1 MDRMK
6 KDLIELE
13 DAVQGGSYIVNI
25 NNITF
30 HTDWNGIF
38 INGVTGDGN
47 SIINITKE
55 SHERLM
61 KMAKERLW
69 SEDE

>member
-1 MDRMK
+1 MSKDFIEVEGARHGDR
-6 KDLIELE
+6 
-13 DAVQGGSYIVNI
+13 YIVNI

-30 HTDWNGIF
+30 SSDGWYGIF

-47 SIINITKE
+47 SIILITKE

-61 KMAKERLW
+61 RMVKNRMW
-69 SEDE
+69 SDEE

>member
-1 MDRMK
+1 MS
-6 KDLIELE
+6 KDFIEVE
-13 DAVQGGSYIVNI
+13 GSRHGERYIVNI

-30 HTDWNGIF
+30 SSGGWHGIF

-61 KMAKERLW
+61 RMVKNRMW
-69 SEDE
+69 SDEE

>member
-1 MDRMK
+1 MS
-6 KDLIELE
+6 KDFIEVE
-13 DAVQGGSYIVNI
+13 CVQYGDNYIVNI

-30 HTDWNGIF
+30 SSSGWRGIF

-47 SIINITKE
+47 SIINITEE

-61 KMAKERLW
+61 RMVKDRMW
-69 SEDE
+69 SDEE